1 MADKPAS
8 AIAAWRPDTVQFAVG
23 VALVCVTMFG
33 ADLGGNLYW
42 IHIFRELGIFL
53 SVSVLLNFLYVD
65 AGQTSFGQG
74 AVLGAGAYM
83 AAVLSGLHGVPY
95 PLAAVAGVLAAM
107 AVGLLCALPALRV
120 QQYYLGFVT
129 FGVALVFPEMIA
141 AFPQYTEGING
152 IRMPFPELSRLSVAG
167 VSVLTLMIA
176 AVCCGSLALHMWIRR
191 TAYGRAL
198 RVAAISPEAAQAL
211 GISPGRMRFTAFM
224 ITSAGTGVA
233 AALFCPVVQFA
244 GPTAFDL
251 DLSMLFFFAII
262 VGGRGHLL
270 GPIFG
275 MALLFLV
282 PNVFLANLVTYRLMI
297 YGAIVLAVML
307 VMPNGIVGSFDDWRR
322 RKRRH
327 VDPLDLQVMQA
338 MGDGAT
344 SFAAIGSGPPA
355 IEVTDGGKHFG
366 DVIALNAV
374 DFTVRRGEIHG
385 LIGAN
390 GSGKTSLLNVLSGF
404 SQLDSGDFTIG
415 GVHAKGYSPHRM
427 AGLGLGRT
435 FQTPRVFPALDDMG
449 EPAGRPRRAPRHHA
463 AGTRGV
469 AAAAVRQPVGP
480 RGRSRP
486 ARPAPAVGGA
496 ARLAARARRFCCSTN
511 RPPGFRPANALN
523 SRLCCSIC
531 ATTMA
536 RQSCWSSTISIWSWA
551 SRIAS
556 PFSRRAASL
565 HRACRPRSPLIP
577 GFRGSSWEHAM
588 FEAKDL
594 CSGYGSVPVL
604 RSVNL
609 SVDAG
614 QIMLI
619 VGENGAGK
627 TTLLRTLGGFIV
639 PTSGSVRLDGADL
652 TGLAPETMPDKGLR
666 LVLDGHRVFPE
677 ISVLDNLRLGA
688 TRRVSKADFETA
700 IEDVFSMFPILKEKL
715 RIHARNLSG
724 GQQQML
730 ALGQAFV
737 AQPKVLLCDEPSTGL
752 AQALLPTILEF
763 LQALG
768 EARHRCRY
776 CRTTY
781 PHRSA
786 RRRPGAAY
794 GAWRGDDEFHRRGI
808 RTRLCSASRALLRAQ
823 RTAGRVWSAVETS
836 TSSGLARRSHPH
848 HGS

>member
-1 MADKPAS
+1 VAENPAS

-233 AALFCPVVQFA
+233 AALYCPVVQFA

-262 VGGRGHLL
+262 V
-270 GPIFG
+270 
-275 MALLFLV
+275 
-282 PNVFLANLVTYRLMI
+282 

-344 SFAAIGSGPPA
+344 NFAAIGSGPPA
-355 IEVTDGGKHFG
+355 IEVTNGGKRFG
-366 DVIALNAV
+366 DVIALNDV
-374 DFTVRRGEIHG
+374 DFTVCRGEIHG

-427 AGLGLGRT
+427 ATLGLGRT
-435 FQTPRVFPALDDMG
+435 FQTPRVFPALTTW
-449 EPAGRPRRAPRHHA
+449 ENL
-463 AGTRGV
+463 
-469 AAAAVRQPVGP
+469 QVGLD
-480 RGRSRP
+480 
-486 ARPAPAVGGA
+486 ARPA
-496 ARLAARARRFCCSTN
+496 
-511 RPPGFRPANALN
+511 
-523 SRLCCSIC
+523 
-531 ATTMA
+531 
-536 RQSCWSSTISIWSWA
+536 
-551 SRIAS
+551 
-556 PFSRRAASL
+556 
-565 HRACRPRSPLIP
+565 
-577 GFRGSSWEHAM
+577 
-588 FEAKDL
+588 
-594 CSGYGSVPVL
+594 
-604 RSVNL
+604 
-609 SVDAG
+609 
-614 QIMLI
+614 
-619 VGENGAGK
+619 
-627 TTLLRTLGGFIV
+627 
-639 PTSGSVRLDGADL
+639 
-652 TGLAPETMPDKGLR
+652 TMPP
-666 LVLDGHRVFPE
+666 VPE
-677 ISVLDNLRLGA
+677 
-688 TRRVSKADFETA
+688 
-700 IEDVFSMFPILKEKL
+700 
-715 RIHARNLSG
+715 
-724 GQQQML
+724 
-730 ALGQAFV
+730 
-737 AQPKVLLCDEPSTGL
+737 
-752 AQALLPTILEF
+752 
-763 LQALG
+763 
-768 EARHRCRY
+768 
-776 CRTTY
+776 
-781 PHRSA
+781 
-786 RRRPGAAY
+786 
-794 GAWRGDDEFHRRGI
+794 
-808 RTRLCSASRALLRAQ
+808 ALLRQLSASLSGHEVDLVPHGQ
-823 RTAGRVWSAVETS
+823 RRLLEVLRVSLQGAEILLLDEPAAGLSARERAEFATLLQHLRDNHSKTVVLVEHDLDLVMGVADRITVLEAGSVIASGMPPEIAADPRVQ
-836 TSSGLARRSHPH
+836 GLFVGARHV
-848 HGS
+848 

>member
-1 MADKPAS
+1 MVADKPVS
-8 AIAAWRPDTVQFAVG
+8 AIAAWPPDTVQFAIG

-83 AAVLSGLHGVPY
+83 AAVLTGLHGVPY
-95 PLAAVAGVLAAM
+95 PLAAVAGVLGAM

-152 IRMPFPELSRLSVAG
+152 IRMPFPELSRMSVAG
-167 VSVLTLMIA
+167 VSALTVMVA

-198 RVAAISPEAAQAL
+198 RVAAISPEAAQAF

-322 RKRRH
+322 RKRRR

-344 SFAAIGSGPPA
+344 NFAAVGSGPPA
-355 IEVTDGGKHFG
+355 IEVTNGGKHFG

-374 DFTVRRGEIHG
+374 DFTVSRGEIHG

-415 GVHAKGYSPHRM
+415 GVHAKGYSPHRI
-427 AGLGLGRT
+427 ARLGLGRT
-435 FQTPRVFPALDDMG
+435 FQTPRVFPALTTW
-449 EPAGRPRRAPRHHA
+449 ENL
-463 AGTRGV
+463 
-469 AAAAVRQPVGP
+469 QVGLD
-480 RGRSRP
+480 
-486 ARPAPAVGGA
+486 ARPATMPPVPDAVLRQLSASLSGHEVDLVPHGQRRLLEVLRVSLQGAEILLLDEPAAGLS
-496 ARLAARARRFCCSTN
+496 ARERAEF
-511 RPPGFRPANALN
+511 
-523 SRLCCSIC
+523 
-531 ATTMA
+531 ATLLQHMRDNHGKTVVLVEHDLDLVMGVA
-536 RQSCWSSTISIWSWA
+536 DRITVLEAGSV
-551 SRIAS
+551 IAS
-556 PFSRRAASL
+556 GMPAEIAA
-565 HRACRPRSPLIP
+565 
-577 GFRGSSWEHAM
+577 
-588 FEAKDL
+588 D
-594 CSGYGSVPVL
+594 
-604 RSVNL
+604 
-609 SVDAG
+609 
-614 QIMLI
+614 
-619 VGENGAGK
+619 
-627 TTLLRTLGGFIV
+627 
-639 PTSGSVRLDGADL
+639 
-652 TGLAPETMPDKGLR
+652 
-666 LVLDGHRVFPE
+666 
-677 ISVLDNLRLGA
+677 
-688 TRRVSKADFETA
+688 
-700 IEDVFSMFPILKEKL
+700 
-715 RIHARNLSG
+715 
-724 GQQQML
+724 
-730 ALGQAFV
+730 
-737 AQPKVLLCDEPSTGL
+737 PKVQGL
-752 AQALLPTILEF
+752 F
-763 LQALG
+763 VG
-768 EARHRCRY
+768 ARH
-776 CRTTY
+776 
-781 PHRSA
+781 
-786 RRRPGAAY
+786 
-794 GAWRGDDEFHRRGI
+794 
-808 RTRLCSASRALLRAQ
+808 
-823 RTAGRVWSAVETS
+823 V
-836 TSSGLARRSHPH
+836 
-848 HGS
+848 

>member
-1 MADKPAS
+1 MLAGKPAS
-8 AIAAWRPDTVQFAVG
+8 AIAAWRPDTVQFAIG

-95 PLAAVAGVLAAM
+95 PLAAAAGVLAAM

-167 VSVLTLMIA
+167 VSALTLMIA

-233 AALFCPVVQFA
+233 AALFCPVVQFV

-344 SFAAIGSGPPA
+344 NFAAVGSGPPA
-355 IEVTDGGKHFG
+355 IEVTGGGKRFG

-404 SQLDSGDFTIG
+404 SQLDSGDSTIG

-427 AGLGLGRT
+427 ARLGLGRT
-435 FQTPRVFPALDDMG
+435 FQTPRVFPALTTW
-449 EPAGRPRRAPRHHA
+449 ENL
-463 AGTRGV
+463 
-469 AAAAVRQPVGP
+469 QVGLD
-480 RGRSRP
+480 
-486 ARPAPAVGGA
+486 ARPATMPPVPEAVLRQLSASLSGHEVDLVPHGQRRLLEVLRVSLQGAEILLLDEPAAGLS
-496 ARLAARARRFCCSTN
+496 ARERAEF
-511 RPPGFRPANALN
+511 
-523 SRLCCSIC
+523 
-531 ATTMA
+531 ATLLQHLRDNHGKTVVLVEHDLDLVMGVA
-536 RQSCWSSTISIWSWA
+536 DRITVLEAGSV
-551 SRIAS
+551 IAS
-556 PFSRRAASL
+556 GMPAEIAA
-565 HRACRPRSPLIP
+565 
-577 GFRGSSWEHAM
+577 
-588 FEAKDL
+588 D
-594 CSGYGSVPVL
+594 
-604 RSVNL
+604 
-609 SVDAG
+609 
-614 QIMLI
+614 
-619 VGENGAGK
+619 
-627 TTLLRTLGGFIV
+627 
-639 PTSGSVRLDGADL
+639 
-652 TGLAPETMPDKGLR
+652 
-666 LVLDGHRVFPE
+666 
-677 ISVLDNLRLGA
+677 
-688 TRRVSKADFETA
+688 
-700 IEDVFSMFPILKEKL
+700 
-715 RIHARNLSG
+715 
-724 GQQQML
+724 
-730 ALGQAFV
+730 
-737 AQPKVLLCDEPSTGL
+737 PKVQGL
-752 AQALLPTILEF
+752 F
-763 LQALG
+763 VG
-768 EARHRCRY
+768 ARH
-776 CRTTY
+776 
-781 PHRSA
+781 
-786 RRRPGAAY
+786 
-794 GAWRGDDEFHRRGI
+794 
-808 RTRLCSASRALLRAQ
+808 
-823 RTAGRVWSAVETS
+823 V
-836 TSSGLARRSHPH
+836 
-848 HGS
+848 

>member
-1 MADKPAS
+1 MAENPAP
-8 AIAAWRPDTVQFAVG
+8 AIAVWRPDTVQFAIG
-23 VALVCVTMFG
+23 AALVCVIMFG

-95 PLAAVAGVLAAM
+95 PLAAVASVLAAM

-152 IRMPFPELSRLSVAG
+152 IRMPFPELSRMSVAG
-167 VSVLTLMIA
+167 VSALTLMIA

-297 YGAIVLAVML
+297 YGAIVLGVML
-307 VMPNGIVGSFDDWRR
+307 VMPDGIVGSFDDWRR

-344 SFAAIGSGPPA
+344 SFAAVGSGPPA
-355 IEVTDGGKHFG
+355 IEVTGGGKHFG
-366 DVIALNAV
+366 DVIALNDV

-427 AGLGLGRT
+427 ARLGLGRT
-435 FQTPRVFPALDDMG
+435 FQTPRVFPALTTC
-449 EPAGRPRRAPRHHA
+449 ENL
-463 AGTRGV
+463 
-469 AAAAVRQPVGP
+469 QVGLD
-480 RGRSRP
+480 
-486 ARPAPAVGGA
+486 ARPA
-496 ARLAARARRFCCSTN
+496 
-511 RPPGFRPANALN
+511 
-523 SRLCCSIC
+523 
-531 ATTMA
+531 
-536 RQSCWSSTISIWSWA
+536 
-551 SRIAS
+551 
-556 PFSRRAASL
+556 
-565 HRACRPRSPLIP
+565 
-577 GFRGSSWEHAM
+577 
-588 FEAKDL
+588 
-594 CSGYGSVPVL
+594 
-604 RSVNL
+604 
-609 SVDAG
+609 
-614 QIMLI
+614 
-619 VGENGAGK
+619 
-627 TTLLRTLGGFIV
+627 
-639 PTSGSVRLDGADL
+639 
-652 TGLAPETMPDKGLR
+652 TMPP
-666 LVLDGHRVFPE
+666 VPE
-677 ISVLDNLRLGA
+677 
-688 TRRVSKADFETA
+688 
-700 IEDVFSMFPILKEKL
+700 
-715 RIHARNLSG
+715 
-724 GQQQML
+724 
-730 ALGQAFV
+730 
-737 AQPKVLLCDEPSTGL
+737 
-752 AQALLPTILEF
+752 
-763 LQALG
+763 
-768 EARHRCRY
+768 
-776 CRTTY
+776 
-781 PHRSA
+781 
-786 RRRPGAAY
+786 
-794 GAWRGDDEFHRRGI
+794 
-808 RTRLCSASRALLRAQ
+808 ALLRQLSASLSGHEVDLVPHGQ
-823 RTAGRVWSAVETS
+823 RRLLEVLRVSLQGAEILLLDEPAAGLSARERAEFATLLQHLRDNHGKTVVLVEHDLDLVMGVADRITVLEAGS
-836 TSSGLARRSHPH
+836 VIASGMPTEIAADPKVQGLFVGARHV
-848 HGS
+848 